1 MVVML
6 VTEEKKVEVKS
17 PRSYQVGLAVCII
30 VIVVLGG
37 TLSSTYQGQLN
48 QIDSLKSQVNSLTTE
63 GDSLKDQ
70 VTTLA
75 AERDSLTAQVNDLQ
89 SKYNELIDI
98 NNELNDVVNLNK
110 SMVLDENQTVILPA
124 WVYHTLPYTTSHAGY
139 IRVDFAASGDVYFM
153 VGSRFTGGW
162 YATYPLTGTATSGR
176 FTIPVFPGTTY
187 LYVGNPGLLA
197 SRVAVAFTITYIY

>member
-1 MVVML
+1 MAIL
-6 VTEEKKVEVKS
+6 VIEEKKVEVKS
-17 PRSYQVGLAVCII
+17 PRSYQVALAVCVI
-30 VIVVLGG
+30 VIVVLLGMFY
-37 TLSSTYQGQLN
+37 STYQGQLN
-48 QIDSLKSQVNSLTTE
+48 QIESLKSQVNSLTTE
-63 GDSLKDQ
+63 GDRLKDQ
-70 VTTLA
+70 VNTLA
-75 AERDSLTAQVNDLQ
+75 TERDSLALQVDDLQ

-98 NNELNDVVNLNK
+98 NNELNDVVNLKK
-110 SMVLDENQTVILPA
+110 SIVLDENQTVILPA
-124 WVYHTLPYTTSHAGY
+124 WIYRTLPYTTSHAGY

-153 VGSRFTGGW
+153 VGSIFTGGW